1 MSLKSVFSGIDSV
14 ALVLLCLYLLD
25 PFNFG
30 YLFGYL
36 AVIYIFTRKKFL
48 LQNLDVDF
56 SLLLLFSATYSI
68 FYCFDLSLGTQ
79 YILIFLLF
87 PPGFYLVGKYF
98 ADKAKTAKQMGLIMF
113 MVSIVFSLTTL
124 ISVLL
129 NIAAKGFVQLERDV
143 PVFWDGHS
151 IPATNMSALL
161 TLNMCIPALLIVN
174 FKRNSFFPR
183 LFSIIIFAL
192 SLTCVLR
199 LGSRTQLGIT
209 LLTIFATILYLFTK
223 QSAVKN
229 AITFVGLFLAV
240 NIGFSYLSFD
250 KDSDIMSAYA
260 SRMDSKE
267 YGAATAGGR
276 TERWEKSIIN
286 LVEEP
291 LGWDV
296 NDFGFSHNMWFDVAR
311 VGSVIAF
318 ILLVIYSIRSLI
330 QIKKTI
336 ALNKSSIGINTMFL
350 VYGMS
355 FFLLF
360 MVEPI
365 FEGYF
370 GVFTFFCFYKGVLNK
385 YRENHL
391 LSLHSE
397 QLKSLETI

>member
-1 MSLKSVFSGIDSV
+1 MKPKSIWSSID
-14 ALVLLCLYLLD
+14 AIAMILLCLYLLD

-48 LQNLDVDF
+48 LQNLDGDF
-56 SLLLLFSATYSI
+56 TLLLLFSATYSV

-87 PPGFYLVGKYF
+87 PPGFYLVGKYV
-98 ADKAKTAKQMGLIMF
+98 AARAESPKKLGLLMF
-113 MVSIVFSLTTL
+113 LISFVFSLTTL

-129 NIAAKGFVQLERDV
+129 NIAAKGFVVLERDV

-174 FKRNSFFPR
+174 FKRSSFFPR
-183 LFSIIIFAL
+183 IFSIILFAL

-209 LLTIFATILYLFTK
+209 LLTIMATILYLFTK
-223 QSAVKN
+223 QSAAKN
-229 AITFVGLFLAV
+229 ALTFVALFVAV

-250 KDSDIMSAYA
+250 KNSDIMSAYA

-267 YGAATAGGR
+267 YGASTAGGR

-291 LGWDV
+291 LGWEV

-311 VGSVIAF
+311 VGSVLAF
-318 ILLVIYSIRSLI
+318 ILLVIYSIKSLI
-330 QIKKTI
+330 QIKNTI
-336 ALNKSSIGINTMFL
+336 TLDKSSVGINTMFL

-385 YRENHL
+385 YRENHIL
-391 LSLHSE
+391 AAQTQPILS
-397 QLKSLETI
+397 QQP